1 MPNNE
6 LQNEFSERHQILIS
20 FECELRKKKIGKEKR
35 KLTGG
40 NSFSPALNKGNKCSG
55 IQ

>member
-1 MPNNE
+1 MPIKE
-6 LQNEFSERHQILIS
+6 PQNQFTEKHLIS
-20 FECELRKKKIGKEKR
+20 FECESKKKKKK